1 LCCYFEKYW
10 FWSICISCVGTS
22 HIRQVQVPISQS
34 DWCDEW
40 QVDRWGIDKWQ
51 VALNPVSQN
60 LFTRLV
66 AIHLLNDQCDKS
78 GSGSKDR

>member
-1 LCCYFEKYW
+1 LCCYFDKYW
-10 FWSICISCVGTS
+10 LWFIYISCIDGLQ
-22 HIRQVQVPISQS
+22 IKQVQVPVSRS

-40 QVDRWGIDKWQ
+40 QVDRWGGDKWQ

-66 AIHLLNDQCDKS
+66 AIHLLND
-78 GSGSKDR
+78 